1 MAETVPDRA
10 AGHGGASARPAW
22 SGAGGTD
29 GRLGSA
35 SIGPTGPVAAGSQ
48 GTWQLTYTVGPI
60 GIDEDGG
67 LMIAFPF
74 VSDWGVPQ
82 FDDPGSPEYAT
93 VSCSGKARVVAR
105 FDAQAHVR
113 PFQRAIV
120 VRVRDGYLGPGDTV
134 TVVLGD
140 TSGGSAGSTAQSFC
154 VSEFEFRALV
164 DAFGTGLFLEVPV
177 HGTLAI
183 IPGAVTELVAIA
195 PSEAVVSEPFPVFV
209 KGQDLWG
216 NPTDRLD
223 GDLLLGGDGIEL
235 RQRERSDG
243 AVTVH
248 VVATAPGIL
257 RVEVSD
263 PVTGLRTRTNPVRVI
278 HSAAGP
284 RHYWGD
290 LHTQSG
296 ETIGTKPVD
305 EYLRFARDK
314 ARLDFVGH
322 QANDFQITSEIWSAI
337 TAAMKNYHDPG
348 RFVTFNGYEWSGL
361 TCAGGDH
368 NVMFRGD
375 DVTLRRSGHWQI
387 DDPSDADTDCYPV
400 SELYRAFRDR
410 DDVMLIPHVGG
421 RYADLT
427 FHDPRLERLVE
438 ISSTHGEFEWLYADA
453 IAAGA
458 RVGVTCGSDDHTG
471 RPGASYPG
479 GAGLGLKGGLLCL
492 LSPGLTREELWA
504 SLERRACYGS
514 TAGRL
519 LLDVDC
525 DGTGIGGELA
535 CDQPPVFRV
544 SVAGTDDIER
554 IELRAGTEVVD
565 TYPRRGEVARDHE
578 RLRISWKGARHKGR
592 GRAARWDGHARLL
605 GTTIK
610 AVSTYAFDTP
620 REGVTGWD
628 AQSVHW
634 TSTTRGDFD
643 GLVLQLSDP
652 RGRLEFRTGPVS
664 FDCDLGALKDACTND
679 GGGLGLAATA
689 EWLPRTAGPD
699 VSAELRGAVPSGQ
712 AVPYQV
718 VVIQRDGTKAWSSP
732 IWVSAASRS

>member
-1 MAETVPDRA
+1 MVACNSGASFNA
-10 AGHGGASARPAW
+10 ASIKAGGAA
-22 SGAGGTD
+22 
-29 GRLGSA
+29 GRLGSVWLD
-35 SIGPTGPVAAGSQ
+35 PTGPVTAGSQ

-60 GIDEDGG
+60 GVDEDGG
-67 LMIAFPF
+67 VMIAFPF

-82 FDDPGSPEYAT
+82 FDDPGGAEYAT
-93 VSCSGKARVVAR
+93 VSCSGNARVVAR
-105 FDAQAHVR
+105 FDAHAHVR

-120 VRVRDGYLGPGDTV
+120 VRIRDGYLRPGDTV
-134 TVVLGD
+134 AVVLGE
-140 TSGGSAGSTAQSFC
+140 TSGGSPGSTAQSFC
-154 VSEFEFRALV
+154 VSEFEFRVLV

-177 HGTLAI
+177 DGALAVV
-183 IPGAVTELVAIA
+183 PGAATELVAIA
-195 PSEAVVSEPFPVFV
+195 PSEAVVSEPFQVFV

-216 NPTDRLD
+216 NPTDD
-223 GDLLLGGDGIEL
+223 LGGNLQLRGDGVEV
-235 RQRERSDG
+235 RQQERGDG
-243 AVTVH
+243 
-248 VVATAPGIL
+248 VVSVQVIAAEPGIL

-263 PVTGLRTRTNPVRVI
+263 PVTGLRARSNPVRVGQ
-278 HSAAGP
+278 SPSGL

-337 TAAMKNYHDPG
+337 TGAIKKYHDPG
-348 RFVTFNGYEWSGL
+348 HFVTFNGYEWSGL
-361 TCAGGDH
+361 TSAGGDR

-387 DDPSDADTDCYPV
+387 DDLSDADTDCYPV
-400 SELYRAFRDR
+400 TELYRAFRDR

-421 RYADLT
+421 RYADLAL
-427 FHDPRLERLVE
+427 HDPRLERLVE

-492 LSPGLTREELWA
+492 LSPELTRDQLWA
-504 SLERRACYGS
+504 SLERGACYGS

-525 DGTGIGGELA
+525 DGTGIGGDVV

-544 SVAGTDDIER
+544 SVAGTADIER

-565 TYPRRGEVARDHE
+565 TCPRREDIRRDYE
-578 RLRISWKGARHKGR
+578 RLRIAWKGARHKGR

-628 AQSVHW
+628 AHSVHW
-634 TSTTRGDFD
+634 KSTTRGDLD

-664 FDCDLGALKDACTND
+664 FDCDLGALKDACTID
-679 GGGLGLAATA
+679 GGGLGLAATV
-689 EWLPRTAGPD
+689 EWLPRTSGPD
-699 VSAELRGAVPSGQ
+699 VVAELRGTMPS
-712 AVPYQV
+712 ADTVPYQV
-718 VVIQRDGTKAWSSP
+718 VVIQSDGTKAWSSP
-732 IWVSAASRS
+732 IWVSTASRS